1 MRKILIIISSVV
13 VIILFGVVSSVSY
26 DMGISYGVK
35 NAEKIRSE
43 NIKDSIEIEKE
54 IPTVNFKT
62 AKNEISKIKINSSG
76 RVLSY
81 SNTTINSEVNG
92 TILSNSKIKK
102 GHYFEKGDLLFQIK
116 DSDTRLL
123 LESKKSN
130 YINTISSIL
139 ADIKLD
145 YPDEYNKWEKYS
157 NSLSYD
163 IQIEEL
169 PKFNSTKEKNFI
181 ISRRIMTEFLSI
193 KSDEERL
200 KKYKFYAP
208 FDGSITKSYID
219 ISTNVN
225 IGTPIIE
232 IIRDGK
238 KEVELNVNNKDRKLI
253 SVENLVTLSDDN
265 EFEYNGFVSRIGNFV
280 NPETQ
285 NISVFVEI
293 PKKSID
299 GDLFNGMYLNAQIE
313 TYTEMKVCIIPR
325 RSLISNNEIFIL
337 NENNSLE
344 VKKINVIT
352 EQDNNIIVDNITDGE
367 RVIIEPLVNVKA
379 GTKVN
384 PVEL

>member
-13 VIILFGVVSSVSY
+13 IIILFGIVGSVSY

-43 NIKDSIEIEKE
+43 KNNESIDTEKE
-54 IPTVNFKT
+54 VPTVNFKT

-81 SNTTINSEVNG
+81 SNTTISSEVSG

-102 GHYFEKGDLLFQIK
+102 GYYFKKGDLLFQIK

-145 YPDEYNKWEKYS
+145 YPDEYDKWEKYF

-163 IQIEEL
+163 IQLEEL

-181 ISRRIMTEFLSI
+181 TSRRIMTEFLSI

-200 KKYKFYAP
+200 KKFKFYAP

-225 IGTPIIE
+225 MGTPIID

-238 KEVELNVNNKDRKLI
+238 KEVELNINNKDRKLI
-253 SVENLVTLSDDN
+253 SVGNLVTLTDDN
-265 EFEYNGFVSRIGNFV
+265 KSEYNGFVSRIGNFV

-285 NISVFVEI
+285 NISIFVEI

-299 GDLFNGMYLNAQIE
+299 RDLFSGMYLNAQIE
-313 TYTEMKVCIIPR
+313 TYTKMTVCIMPR

-337 NENNSLE
+337 NKNNSLE
-344 VKKINVIT
+344 VKSVNIIT
-352 EQDNNIIVDNITDGE
+352 EQDNNIIVDNIKDGE
-367 RVIIEPLVNVKA
+367 RVIIEPLVNVKT
-379 GTKVN
+379 GSKVI

>member
-1 MRKILIIISSVV
+1 MRKLLIIISS
-13 VIILFGVVSSVSY
+13 ILILILFGVIGSVSY

-43 NIKDSIEIEKE
+43 SNKESINIEKE
-54 IPTVNFKT
+54 IPTVNCKT
-62 AKNEISKIKINSSG
+62 VKNEISKIKINSSG

-81 SNTTINSEVNG
+81 SNTTINSEANG

-102 GHYFEKGDLLFQIK
+102 GYYFNKGDLLFQIK

-145 YPDEYNKWEKYS
+145 YPEEYNKWEKYF
-157 NSLSYD
+157 NSLSYES
-163 IQIEEL
+163 QIAEL
-169 PKFNSTKEKNFI
+169 PKFNSAKEKNFI
-181 ISRRIMTEFLSI
+181 ISRRIITEFLSI

-225 IGTPIIE
+225 IGTPIID

-238 KEVELNVNNKDRKLI
+238 KEVELNINNKDRKLI
-253 SVENLVTLSDDN
+253 SVGNLVTLTDDN
-265 EFEYNGFVSRIGNFV
+265 KIEYNGFVSRIGNFV

-285 NISVFVEI
+285 NISIFVEI
-293 PKKSID
+293 PKKSIY

-313 TYTEMKVCIIPR
+313 TYTKMSVSVIPR
-325 RSLISNNEIFIL
+325 RSLISNNEIFIV
-337 NENNSLE
+337 NENNFLE
-344 VKKINVIT
+344 VKSINIIT
-352 EQDNNIIVDNITDGE
+352 EQDNNIIVENIKDNE
-367 RVIIEPLVNVKA
+367 RVIIEPLVNVKE
-379 GTKVN
+379 GTKVI

>member
-13 VIILFGVVSSVSY
+13 IIILFGIVGSVSY

-43 NIKDSIEIEKE
+43 KNNESIDIEKE
-54 IPTVNFKT
+54 VPTVNFKT

-81 SNTTINSEVNG
+81 SNTTISSEVSG

-102 GHYFEKGDLLFQIK
+102 GYYFKKGDLLFQIK
-116 DSDTRLL
+116 DNDTRLL

-145 YPDEYNKWEKYS
+145 YPDEYDKWEKYF

-163 IQIEEL
+163 IQLEEL

-181 ISRRIMTEFLSI
+181 TSRRIMTEFLSI

-225 IGTPIIE
+225 MGTPIID

-238 KEVELNVNNKDRKLI
+238 KEVELNINNKDRKLI
-253 SVENLVTLSDDN
+253 SVGNLVTLTDDN
-265 EFEYNGFVSRIGNFV
+265 KSEYNGFVSRIGNFV

-285 NISVFVEI
+285 NISIFVEI

-299 GDLFNGMYLNAQIE
+299 GDLFSGMYLNAQIE
-313 TYTEMKVCIIPR
+313 TYTKMTVCIMPR

-344 VKKINVIT
+344 VKSVNIIT
-352 EQDNNIIVDNITDGE
+352 EQDNNIIVDNIKDGE
-367 RVIIEPLVNVKA
+367 RVIIEPLVNVKI
-379 GTKVN
+379 GTRVI

>member
-13 VIILFGVVSSVSY
+13 VIILFGVVSSLSY

-102 GHYFEKGDLLFQIK
+102 GHYFQKGDLLFQIK

-145 YPDEYNKWEKYS
+145 YPDEYNKWEKYF

-299 GDLFNGMYLNAQIE
+299 GDLYNGMYLNAQIE